1 MKKQLLLACFILFA
15 YFLNAQVTVQGKII
29 DEKNIPQPYVSV
41 ALIAAKDSHLIKGAL
56 TDEMGIF
63 NIPLSEGFLGTAPEG
78 IYRILASSVGFEKN
92 YSEIFTLKA
101 DSKTATVDFTMKVA
115 SKLLDE
121 AVVRAS
127 RPLFEQKADRLIVN
141 VANSPIAAG
150 GTALEI
156 LTKVPGVV
164 IIQDKVTLGGNKN
177 VQIWIDGKP
186 SQYVDMNEV
195 LRNMPGDQIDRIE
208 LISQPGARYD
218 AAGGSILNI
227 ILKRNAELGLTGTA
241 NMTTGGDRFNQ
252 KEVNAG
258 KRDYYRVN
266 PSVSMNYRSGIL
278 NLFGNASY
286 NQGNYFSVIRTSRL
300 INNEVFKSI
309 NFDEPNYNFRN
320 LRIGA
325 DIYATPKTTF
335 GFILRGWGRTGDGN
349 STSTTNEFNQDL
361 TVQTNSFITNNISN
375 SHRSGYSS
383 NFNFKHDLDAKTG
396 HSFNIDLDYNRFNTN
411 SINDLTIYK
420 NEANSVR
427 SISQQV
433 VKQPVDIWV
442 AKADYIRPIDST
454 FKIETGVKTSFATIN
469 NSLKFYRAKELSAKE
484 SNDFLYKENVNAA
497 YVNLGKTIGK
507 IDLNGGLRAE
517 QTIVTG
523 TSMNSK
529 VLDRNYLQ
537 WFPSGSALY
546 HINQHIGIQA
556 SYSRRVNR
564 PQFQQQNPFTD
575 FIDSLTYSR
584 GNPNLKPEIA
594 NQGKLTV
601 VYDGQPFIS
610 IEHSVTK
617 DVIIANA
624 PQIEGT
630 KTFTTAENLANY
642 SNWSFQLNFPIKL
655 GKWLDGFGG
664 NQAIYNAY
672 NADYRGFTYKASRWN
687 WLAYWGVTAKLPADI
702 KVEINGFY
710 MTKLLNEFLVIK
722 SFGGLN
728 IGASKT
734 FWDKRGRLSL
744 NYQDILFTEK
754 TDAVIDVQG
763 IKVDYYQREYSR
775 NARLT
780 FSYTFGNTKVKSV
793 RDRGT
798 GSESETSRVKVE

>member
-1 MKKQLLLACFILFA
+1 MKKQLLLACLILCS

-29 DEKNIPQPYVSV
+29 DEKNVPQPYVSV

-63 NIPLSEGFLGTAPEG
+63 SIPSVPEG
-78 IYRILASSVGFEKN
+78 IYRILASSIGFEKN
-92 YSEIFTLKA
+92 YSDIFTLTA
-101 DSKTATVDFTMKVA
+101 DSKTATVDFTMKA
-115 SKLLDE
+115 TSKLLNE
-121 AVVRAS
+121 AVVTAS

-150 GTALEI
+150 GTAMEI

-177 VQIWIDGKP
+177 VQVWIDGKP
-186 SQYVDMNEV
+186 SQYTDMNEA

-208 LISQPGARYD
+208 LITQPGARYD
-218 AAGGSILNI
+218 AAGGPILNI

-241 NMTTGGDRFNQ
+241 NMTVGGFSVNQ
-252 KEVNAG
+252 NDVNAG
-258 KRDYYRVN
+258 NRNYYRLN

-286 NQGNYFSVIRTSRL
+286 NQGNYFTIIKTTRFIS
-300 INNEVFKSI
+300 NEIFKGF
-309 NFDEPNYNFRN
+309 NFDETDYNFRN

-325 DIYATPKTTF
+325 DIYATKKTTL
-335 GFILRGWGRTGDGN
+335 GIILRGWGRGGEGNATG
-349 STSTTNEFNQDL
+349 TTDVFNKDFTTL
-361 TVQTNSFITNNISN
+361 TNSFITDNISD
-375 SHRSGYSS
+375 SRRTGYSS
-383 NFNFKHDLDAKTG
+383 NFNFKHDMDAKTG
-396 HSFNIDLDYNRFNTN
+396 HSFNFDLDYNRFNTN

-420 NEANSVR
+420 NEINSIR
-427 SISQQV
+427 STSQQN

-469 NSLKFYRAKELSAKE
+469 NDLKFYRAKELSAKE
-484 SNDFLYKENVNAA
+484 SNDFLYKENINAG
-497 YVNLGKTIGK
+497 YLNLSKTIGK
-507 IDLNGGLRAE
+507 IDLNAGLRAE

-537 WFPSGSALY
+537 WFPSASAIY
-546 HINQHIGIQA
+546 HINQHIGVQA
-556 SYSRRVNR
+556 GYSRRVNR
-564 PQFQQQNPFTD
+564 PGFQQQNPFTY
-575 FIDSLTYSR
+575 FIDSLTYTR
-584 GNPNLKPEIA
+584 GNPNLLPEIA
-594 NQGKLTV
+594 NAGKLSV
-601 VYDGQPFIS
+601 VYDGQPFVS
-610 IEHSVTK
+610 IEHSVTN
-617 DVIIANA
+617 DVIIENA
-624 PQIEGT
+624 PQVEGT
-630 KTFTTAENLANY
+630 KTFTTAANLANY
-642 SNWSFQLNFPIKL
+642 SNWTFQLNFPIKL

-672 NADYRGFTYKASRWN
+672 NADYRGSTYKADRWH
-687 WLAYWGVTAKLPADI
+687 WLAYWGLTAKLPANI
-702 KVEINGFY
+702 KMEINGFY
-710 MTKLLNEFLVIK
+710 MTKFLNEFLTIG
-722 SFGGLN
+722 SLGGLN
-728 IGASKT
+728 IAASKT

-744 NYQDILFTEK
+744 NVNDIFYSQN
-754 TDAVIDVQG
+754 TDATIDIQG
-763 IKVDYYQREYSR
+763 IKVDFLQREYSR

-793 RDRGT
+793 RNRGT